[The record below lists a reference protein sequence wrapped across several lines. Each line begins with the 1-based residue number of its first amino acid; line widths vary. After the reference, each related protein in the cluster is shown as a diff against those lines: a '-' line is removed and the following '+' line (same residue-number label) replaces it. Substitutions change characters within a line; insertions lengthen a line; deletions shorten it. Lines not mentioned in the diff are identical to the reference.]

1 MGDIISCYAG
11 HKWGMPIQTQIAG
24 HLEKTKL
31 PNHTIT
37 YIIMYIY
44 ICIYI
49 YKIYYIYNIY
59 IYNYIYIYMYNIYI
73 YTYTYIIYI
82 PMILLL
88 VFLLPPKPPT
98 SSIDVRHGNVASC
111 PSEGS
116 RRRLRRFWAKASS
129 VRVHCVAPTYKWQ
142 VNGNSRILK
151 WRYVS
156 SIFLAIFCGDI
167 P

>member
-1 MGDIISCYAG
+1 MGDIISCCAG

-44 ICIYI
+44 IYA
-49 YKIYYIYNIY
+49 
-59 IYNYIYIYMYNIYI
+59 YIYIKYIIYITYTYITIYICIIYI

-129 VRVHCVAPTYKWQ
+129 VRVHCVAPTYK
-142 VNGNSRILK
+142 
-151 WRYVS
+151 
-156 SIFLAIFCGDI
+156 
-167 P
+167 